1 MIGALCL
8 QAVAVLQRRR
18 EYSAQ
23 DWCRGQTQLRGSI
36 CLLQTSLLHLM
47 PD

>member
-1 MIGALCL
+1 MICAVCL

-23 DWCRGQTQLRGSI
+23 DRCRGQRQ
-36 CLLQTSLLHLM
+36 LLQTSLLHLM